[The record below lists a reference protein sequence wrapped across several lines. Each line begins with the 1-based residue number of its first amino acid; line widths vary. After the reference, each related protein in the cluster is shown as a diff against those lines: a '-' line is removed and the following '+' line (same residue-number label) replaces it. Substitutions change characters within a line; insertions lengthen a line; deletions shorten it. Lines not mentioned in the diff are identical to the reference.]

1 MSNLSDKELDR
12 LSREAADYY
21 EPDHSSLSWSRL
33 EQKLTEQMPER
44 PPDGFRFGRINPYVW
59 GSAVV
64 LLAGLSYFF
73 IKNADY
79 SQHSTQTNPVA
90 GVTKQKSSSGNVVTP
105 ENTVH
110 LDSISSS
117 GKDPA
122 TDRDAITRNNPA
134 KSFSSGTNAGKED
147 LSDNRNSV
155 SSGYSSANKNAGV
168 TAGMQ
173 RNMKAA
179 SGIAG
184 LTAIAS
190 MGSGSTV
197 NDQGSITNV
206 RKQATSD
213 QGLVTG
219 DLEHTN
225 GAARTGAGLP
235 MIASN
240 GLASAH
246 VKGNDSL
253 LQHTALLNSPV
264 PHKSLHLNRSLNIG
278 LAFGPDYTDAGGIS
292 NNQLSNN
299 IGITVGYY
307 LTKKLSVN
315 TGFFYSNKFFW
326 GPGNDHNVVQAGTT
340 VVPSSLQPSNYA
352 FAAAPPV
359 KFVNGSF
366 NMYEMPLT
374 LRYDFAANEKTKFF
388 VNAGLS
394 SYIVIKQTYIDY
406 THFGAWTQAAPHSDR
421 QQINYWFDVA
431 DISFGMETNVGKGFS
446 FQAEPFFRL
455 PFRDM
460 GEKNLKLNSYGVLLS
475 FRYSPVLS
483 KTKK

>member
-59 GSAVV
+59 GSAVL

-73 IKNADY
+73 IKNTDY
-79 SQHSTQTNPVA
+79 SQYSTRTNPVA
-90 GVTKQKSSSGNVVTP
+90 GENIKKSSPGNITEP
-105 ENTVH
+105 GNTVH

-117 GKDPA
+117 VKHSLADQNAVTGNDPA
-122 TDRDAITRNNPA
+122 T
-134 KSFSSGTNAGKED
+134 SSSSTPD
-147 LSDNRNSV
+147 LSRTMMSDNKKSA
-155 SSGYSSANKNAGV
+155 YSGV
-168 TAGMQ
+168 TAANEHAGMKSGLHDYAGKTKNQ
-173 RNMKAA
+173 SGKNFTGLENTLASSGMAGMTAVTYDQHAA
-179 SGIAG
+179 A
-184 LTAIAS
+184 
-190 MGSGSTV
+190 
-197 NDQGSITNV
+197 
-206 RKQATSD
+206 
-213 QGLVTG
+213 G
-219 DLEHTN
+219 DLPSSTRIS
-225 GAARTGAGLP
+225 RTGAALP
-235 MIASN
+235 MLAPN
-240 GLASAH
+240 GRSSAQ

-253 LQHTALLNSPV
+253 LQHLAQLNAPA
-264 PHKSLHLNRSLNIG
+264 PHQSLHLNRSLNVG

-326 GPGNDHNVVQAGTT
+326 GPGNDHNVVQAGPT

-374 LRYDFAANEKTKFF
+374 LRYDFAENEKTKFF

-394 SYIVIKQTYIDY
+394 SYIVVKQTYIDY
-406 THFGAWTQAAPHSDR
+406 THFGAWTQAAPHTN
-421 QQINYWFDVA
+421 QQQMNYWLDVA
-431 DISFGMETNVGKGFS
+431 DFSFGMETNVGKGFS